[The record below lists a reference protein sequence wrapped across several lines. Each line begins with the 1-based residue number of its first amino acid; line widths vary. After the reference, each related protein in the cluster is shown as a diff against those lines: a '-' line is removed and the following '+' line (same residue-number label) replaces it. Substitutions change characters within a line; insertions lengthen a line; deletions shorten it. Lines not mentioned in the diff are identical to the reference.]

1 MDMHVR
7 AALTALLAAGVAIVI
22 AGCGSASSGGGGASG
37 PGSSAPGSPTR
48 AITGVVVQTDSQ
60 HPHAG
65 TAVAGVKVGL
75 YLQPVHAGGP
85 IAADPPQPIATV
97 TTDGR
102 GAFRFAGL
110 RPGKRYFVFAIG
122 ARGYSIGH
130 WEHPGQRVRLVAC
143 TDCVMPL

>member
-1 MDMHVR
+1 MGMHVR
-7 AALTALLAAGVAIVI
+7 AALTALLAAGLAIAL
-22 AGCGSASSGGGGASG
+22 AGCGSAPADVST
-37 PGSSAPGSPTR
+37 SAPAG
-48 AITGVVVQTDSQ
+48 AITGIVVQTDSQ

-65 TAVAGVKVGL
+65 TPVAGVKVGL

-97 TTDGR
+97 TTDAD
-102 GAFRFAGL
+102 GAFRFTGL
-110 RPGKRYFVFAIG
+110 RPGKRYFVFASG

-130 WEHPGQRVRLVAC
+130 WEQPGQHVRLSTC

>member
-1 MDMHVR
+1 MHVR
-7 AALTALLAAGVAIVI
+7 AALTALSAAVVAIAL
-22 AGCGSASSGGGGASG
+22 AGCGSAPADVSG
-37 PGSSAPGSPTR
+37 PAGSAPTR

-60 HPHAG
+60 HPDGG
-65 TAVAGVKVGL
+65 TPVTGVSVGL

-97 TTDGR
+97 TTDAD
-102 GAFRFAGL
+102 GAFRFTGL
-110 RPGKRYFVFAIG
+110 RPGKRYFVFASG

-130 WEHPGQRVRLVAC
+130 WEQPGQHVRLSTC

>member
-1 MDMHVR
+1 MGMHVR
-7 AALTALLAAGVAIVI
+7 AALTALLAAGVATVI
-22 AGCGSASSGGGGASG
+22 AGCGSATPKGSATYG
-37 PGSSAPGSPTR
+37 PGSSAPATR

-65 TAVAGVKVGL
+65 TPVAGVKVGL

-97 TTDGR
+97 TTDPT
-102 GAFRFAGL
+102 GAFRFTGL
-110 RPGKRYFVFAIG
+110 RPGKRYFVFAAG

-130 WEHPGQRVRLVAC
+130 WERTGQHVRLSTC

>member
-1 MDMHVR
+1 MGMHVR
-7 AALTALLAAGVAIVI
+7 AALTALSAAVVATAL
-22 AGCGSASSGGGGASG
+22 AGCGSAPADVSTSGS
-37 PGSSAPGSPTR
+37 GSSAPASPTR
-48 AITGVVVQTDSQ
+48 AITGIVVQTDSH
-60 HPHAG
+60 HPHGG

-97 TTDGR
+97 TTDAH
-102 GAFRFAGL
+102 GAFRFTGV
-110 RPGKRYFVFAIG
+110 RPGKRYFVFASG

-130 WEHPGQRVRLVAC
+130 WERPGGHVHLSAC